1 MTRFLKLIVMFLI
14 LSFSAVIFIQIV
26 ITISSNLSC
35 DQLILTQYVESN
47 RISEARK
54 LSAVQ
59 YLPNAPKLESYSGY
73 LTVNKQYNSN
83 LFFWFFPAMV

>member
-1 MTRFLKLIVMFLI
+1 MTCFLKLVVMFLI

-26 ITISSNLSC
+26 ITLSSNMSC
-35 DQLILTQYVESN
+35 DQLILTPYIESN
-47 RISEARK
+47 RMSEIRK

-59 YLPNAPKLESYSGY
+59 NLPNAPKLESYSGY